1 MITLD
6 EMEAMLNEVAEE
18 LPKEIYKG
26 LNGGIVLLPE
36 SKENPI
42 GRNNDLFILG
52 EYHGGGM
59 LGRYITIYYGSFIRV
74 FGDLNRESMKG
85 KLRHTLKHEFVH
97 HLESMAGERDL
108 EVEDAKFISEYL
120 KRADS
125 DN

>member
-6 EMEAMLNEVAEE
+6 DMEAILNDIAEN
-18 LPKEIYKG
+18 LPKEIFKG

-42 GRNNDLFILG
+42 GRSNDLYILG
-52 EYHGGGM
+52 EYHGGGI

-74 FGDLNRESMKG
+74 FGHMSKESMRD
-85 KLRHTLKHEFVH
+85 KLSHTLKHEFVH

-108 EVEDAKFISEYL
+108 EIEDANFISDYL
-120 KRADS
+120 KRTDS
-125 DN
+125 DS

>member
-6 EMEAMLNEVAEE
+6 EMEAMLNELAEE

-42 GRNNDLFILG
+42 GRSNDLYILG

-59 LGRYITIYYGSFIRV
+59 LGRYITIYYGSFMRV
-74 FGDLNRESMKG
+74 FGNLNREAIKG
-85 KLRHTLKHEFVH
+85 KLMHTLKHEFVH

-108 EVEDAKFISEYL
+108 EIEDARFISDYL
-120 KRADS
+120 KRKDI
-125 DN
+125 D

>member
-6 EMEAMLNEVAEE
+6 EMETMLNDIAEN
-18 LPKEIYKG
+18 LPKEIFKG

-42 GRNNDLFILG
+42 GRHNDLYILG
-52 EYHGGGM
+52 EYHGGGV

-74 FGDLNRESMKG
+74 FGHINKESTRE
-85 KLRHTLKHEFVH
+85 KLAHTLKHEFVH

-108 EVEDAKFISEYL
+108 EIEDAEFISDYL
-120 KRADS
+120 KRKDK
-125 DN
+125 D

>member
-6 EMEAMLNEVAEE
+6 EMETMLNEIAES

-42 GRNNDLFILG
+42 GRSNDLYILG
-52 EYHGGGM
+52 EYHVGGM
-59 LGRYITIYYGSFIRV
+59 LGRYITIYYGSFMRV
-74 FGDLNRESMKG
+74 FGSLGREEIKQ
-85 KLRHTLKHEFVH
+85 KLMHTLKHEFVH

-108 EVEDAKFISEYL
+108 EIEDAKFISDYL
-120 KRADS
+120 RRKDI
-125 DN
+125 D

>member
-6 EMEAMLNEVAEE
+6 EMETMLNEIAES

-42 GRNNDLFILG
+42 GRSNDLYILG

-59 LGRYITIYYGSFIRV
+59 LGRYITIYYGSFMRV
-74 FGDLNRESMKG
+74 FGSLGREEIKQ
-85 KLRHTLKHEFVH
+85 KLMHTLKHEFVH

-108 EVEDAKFISEYL
+108 EIEDAKFISDYL
-120 KRADS
+120 RRKDI
-125 DN
+125 D